1 MAAPGPPR
9 LEGWRAARRDKATR
23 ALVQPAAGAA
33 GAGEALR
40 LPALGQ
46 VLRTVG
52 EREAAALGA
61 TQASLPASA
70 VASSLGAT
78 GGLGAAAAAARGVG
92 AVRTFSLSRNLVSP

>member
-23 ALVQPAAGAA
+23 ALVQPAAE
-33 GAGEALR
+33 AGEALR

-78 GGLGAAAAAARGVG
+78 GGLGAAAAAARGFG
-92 AVRTFSLSRNLVSP
+92 AVRTFSLSGRLVSP